1 MREVPM
7 RYVKANQ
14 VGIVLFVLL
23 SFVFNPLVVL
33 GALWSIQVVGL
44 ASSGKLNL
52 FVQIGKAVLT
62 GKGTETQ
69 AVEPAA
75 IQQYSGCALPV
86 SGTHLVL
93 AWLGSR
99 RLCIFRHA
107 SRSCKRGSAGVL
119 CGLHGVFL
127 VQTAACRQKNR
138 ILRLAEEVIQV
149 SGILR

>member
-1 MREVPM
+1 MREMPM

-33 GALWSIQVVGL
+33 GLLWTIQVVGL

-69 AVEPAA
+69 AVELQRFNNILAVLFLSLAFISFSLGWVGAGYVFSVMLLAA
-75 IQQYSGCALPV
+75 ASAALLGYCVGCTVYFWYKQL
-86 SGTHLVL
+86 
-93 AWLGSR
+93 R
-99 RLCIFRHA
+99 
-107 SRSCKRGSAGVL
+107 AGRKI
-119 CGLHGVFL
+119 GF
-127 VQTAACRQKNR
+127 
-138 ILRLAEEVIQV
+138 
-149 SGILR
+149 

>member
-33 GALWSIQVVGL
+33 GLLWIIQVVGL
-44 ASSGKLNL
+44 ASGGKLNL

-69 AVEPAA
+69 AMELQRFNNILAVLFLSLALISFSLGWVATGYVFSVMLLAA
-75 IQQYSGCALPV
+75 ASAALLGYCVGCTVYFWYKQL
-86 SGTHLVL
+86 
-93 AWLGSR
+93 R
-99 RLCIFRHA
+99 
-107 SRSCKRGSAGVL
+107 AGRKI
-119 CGLHGVFL
+119 GF
-127 VQTAACRQKNR
+127 
-138 ILRLAEEVIQV
+138 
-149 SGILR
+149 

>member
-23 SFVFNPLVVL
+23 SFVFNPIVVL

-62 GKGTETQ
+62 GEGTETQ
-69 AVEPAA
+69 AVEL
-75 IQQYSGCALPV
+75 QRFNN
-86 SGTHLVL
+86 VL
-93 AWLGSR
+93 AVLFLSLALISFSLGWVAAGYVFSVM
-99 RLCIFRHA
+99 LLAAA
-107 SRSCKRGSAGVL
+107 SAALLGYCVGCTVYFWYKQLRAGRKI
-119 CGLHGVFL
+119 GF
-127 VQTAACRQKNR
+127 
-138 ILRLAEEVIQV
+138 
-149 SGILR
+149 

>member
-33 GALWSIQVVGL
+33 GLLWIIQVVGL

-69 AVEPAA
+69 AVELQRFNNILAVLFLSLALISFSLGWVAA
-75 IQQYSGCALPV
+75 GYVFSVMLLAAASAALLGYCVGCTVYFWYKQL
-86 SGTHLVL
+86 
-93 AWLGSR
+93 R
-99 RLCIFRHA
+99 
-107 SRSCKRGSAGVL
+107 AGRKI
-119 CGLHGVFL
+119 GF
-127 VQTAACRQKNR
+127 
-138 ILRLAEEVIQV
+138 
-149 SGILR
+149 

>member
-23 SFVFNPLVVL
+23 SFVFNPIVVL

-69 AVEPAA
+69 AVEPQRFNNILAVLFLSLALISFSLGWVVAGYVFSVMLLAA
-75 IQQYSGCALPV
+75 ASAALLGYCVGCTVYFWYKQA
-86 SGTHLVL
+86 
-93 AWLGSR
+93 R
-99 RLCIFRHA
+99 
-107 SRSCKRGSAGVL
+107 AGRKI
-119 CGLHGVFL
+119 GF
-127 VQTAACRQKNR
+127 
-138 ILRLAEEVIQV
+138 
-149 SGILR
+149 

>member
-23 SFVFNPLVVL
+23 SFVFNPIVVL
-33 GALWSIQVVGL
+33 GALWVIQVVGL

-69 AVEPAA
+69 AVELQRFNNILAVLFLSLALISFSLGWVAA
-75 IQQYSGCALPV
+75 GYVFSVMLLAAASAALLGYCVGCTVYFWYKQL
-86 SGTHLVL
+86 
-93 AWLGSR
+93 R
-99 RLCIFRHA
+99 
-107 SRSCKRGSAGVL
+107 AGRKI
-119 CGLHGVFL
+119 GF
-127 VQTAACRQKNR
+127 
-138 ILRLAEEVIQV
+138 
-149 SGILR
+149 